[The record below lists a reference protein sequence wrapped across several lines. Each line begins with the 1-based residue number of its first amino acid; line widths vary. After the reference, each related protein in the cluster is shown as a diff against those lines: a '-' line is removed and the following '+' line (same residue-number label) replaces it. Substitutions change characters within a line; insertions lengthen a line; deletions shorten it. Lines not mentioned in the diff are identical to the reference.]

1 MQWASQA
8 QAVQVCLRR
17 LPGVL
22 AADPNAAAQTV
33 TVTFDPAVTE
43 PSVLAR
49 AIGSCGYECRGE
61 SVPSHV
67 QDTAATPSPHAEH
80 TAHTEQSSPGG
91 GHDAAKT
98 TQGKGLSSPADAM
111 GHGSYGA
118 MSMASMVRDMR
129 NRFVVAAVFGVLI
142 TLWSRI
148 GRDVL
153 GFTVPAPFGLRDDMF
168 QLLLSLPVVFYSA
181 TVFFTGAV
189 RALRVR
195 TLGMM
200 VLVAVAVGTGWL
212 YSLVVTLT
220 GGGDVFYEAASGI
233 GATARSAF
241 GNPPSWR

>member
-1 MQWASQA
+1 MLRATQGLVQKPAPDVAPRPRAQTCPSTEYGESVAGRTVVLEMAGVQWASQA

-153 GFTVPAPFGLRDDMF
+153 GFTVPAPFGLRDDVF
-168 QLLLSLPVVFYSA
+168 QPGSAPRRGPQPETRTRPFGTYIGLSTCENA
-181 TVFFTGAV
+181 
-189 RALRVR
+189 
-195 TLGMM
+195 
-200 VLVAVAVGTGWL
+200 
-212 YSLVVTLT
+212 
-220 GGGDVFYEAASGI
+220 E
-233 GATARSAF
+233 
-241 GNPPSWR
+241 